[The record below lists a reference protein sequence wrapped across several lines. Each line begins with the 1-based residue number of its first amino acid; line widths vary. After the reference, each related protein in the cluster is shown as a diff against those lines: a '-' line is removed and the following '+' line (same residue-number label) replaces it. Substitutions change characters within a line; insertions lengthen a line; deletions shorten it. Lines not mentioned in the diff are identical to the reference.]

1 MYSRSPKDR
10 SHSHRHYD
18 RNYKHKRSGSSS
30 SSDSASSGSSRHEN
44 SPSLRSNLE
53 CYGNNRSSGSRRR
66 SRSRSQSRSKS
77 PGGRR
82 YHSKRKSRDR
92 QIDGGSESANTNRC
106 IGVFGLSTNTS
117 QQKVRELFSKY
128 GPIERIQMI
137 IDAQTNRS
145 RGFCFIYF
153 ENVADARVAKDAC
166 CGMEIDNRHIRVDYS
181 ITQRAHTPTP
191 GVYMGRSSRNQNG
204 RSGSPRGSRYRD
216 YGSSSNKDSYR
227 SGGNNRYDR
236 EYRNHRENRND
247 REYQRN
253 YPKSSGSHRYVRS
266 RSRSPVRKYRT
277 SSRYD

>member
-1 MYSRSPKDR
+1 M
-10 SHSHRHYD
+10 
-18 RNYKHKRSGSSS
+18 
-30 SSDSASSGSSRHEN
+30 
-44 SPSLRSNLE
+44 SNLE

-77 PGGRR
+77 PAGARH
-82 YHSKRKSRDR
+82 HSKRHSQER
-92 QIDGGSESANTNRC
+92 QIEGSSERTKTNRC

-153 ENVADARVAKDAC
+153 ENVADARVAKDSC
-166 CGMEIDNRHIRVDYS
+166 CGMEIDNRRIRVDFS

-191 GVYMGRSSRNQNG
+191 GVYMGRSSRNHNG

-216 YGSSSNKDSYR
+216 HGSAATKDSYR
-227 SGGNNRYDR
+227 GGGNYRYERDYRNQRDNRDNRNER
-236 EYRNHRENRND
+236 EYRN
-247 REYQRN
+247 
-253 YPKSSGSHRYVRS
+253 YPKISGGNRYGRSRSVS

-277 SSRYD
+277 LSRYD